1 MVRAAV
7 NHGFDFTSYDPRSI
21 MHRQKLRLYKSQIRK
36 DDDARLAE
44 WEARRHLGVYLSRG
58 FEAPNRTDAYTHFQ
72 SAVQRIEATLR
83 PGVVPIETGDIV
95 SRMEQEYAE
104 AVASGEIRGGPV
116 PADKA

>member
-7 NHGFDFTSYDPRSI
+7 NHGFDFTSYDPRSP
-21 MHRQKLRLYKSQIRK
+21 MHRQKLRLYKAQIRK

-44 WEARRHLGVYLSRG
+44 WDAQRHLGVYLSRG
-58 FEAPNRTDAYTHFQ
+58 FEPPSRTDAYTRFEA
-72 SAVQRIEATLR
+72 AVQRIESSLR
-83 PGVVPIETGDIV
+83 PGVVPINADDIV

-116 PADKA
+116 PPDKA